1 MQTHSGEDQHQQK
14 GPAPAVGT
22 WAAVGA
28 LAVGVYPYGCRVS
41 PQALT
46 CMTVKP
52 VKGVRLGTCRCTAAR
67 VVSGECS
74 GADQ

>member
-1 MQTHSGEDQHQQK
+1 MQTHSGEDQGQQQ

-22 WAAVGA
+22 LAAVGA
-28 LAVGVYPYGCRVS
+28 LAVGVYPCGCRVS

-46 CMTVKP
+46 FMTAKP
-52 VKGVRLGTCRCTAAR
+52 VKGVRLGTCRCTAATI
-67 VVSGECS
+67 VAGECS